1 MNFMAWTEE
10 RVKKLTLLWKSGNSA
25 SKIAIELGEGVSRNA
40 VIGKI
45 HRLGLS
51 ERGSGSNASG
61 PKIKENKIKDKNL
74 PKHQTSEVSDLQ
86 NSLEA
91 STQRSGKKRGRKPSI
106 KKLTINENQSILG
119 FNADENSSLE
129 TGEIETEIDKVA
141 LKNMKEIEKK
151 AKKLNLLELTEK
163 TCKWPIGDPATSEFW
178 FCGHPSEQGKPYC
191 ETHISIAFQPI
202 TTRRDKKQ
210 NKINN

>member
-1 MNFMAWTEE
+1 MAWTEE
-10 RVKKLTLLWKSGNSA
+10 RVKKLTILWKSGNSA

-51 ERGSGSNASG
+51 ERGSKSNLSRAK
-61 PKIKENKIKDKNL
+61 KIDNKINDKNL
-74 PKHQTSEVSDLQ
+74 TSDLELKFPEPDNTIEVS
-86 NSLEA
+86 
-91 STQRSGKKRGRKPSI
+91 TPKKGKKRGRKPSI
-106 KKLTINENQSILG
+106 KNLNSNDYNSNLNSETNEKSSPDMG
-119 FNADENSSLE
+119 GADNEL
-129 TGEIETEIDKVA
+129 DKVA
-141 LKNMKEIEKK
+141 LANMIEIEKK

-163 TCKWPIGDPATSEFW
+163 TCKWPIGDPATAKFW

-210 NKINN
+210 SKIVTKV